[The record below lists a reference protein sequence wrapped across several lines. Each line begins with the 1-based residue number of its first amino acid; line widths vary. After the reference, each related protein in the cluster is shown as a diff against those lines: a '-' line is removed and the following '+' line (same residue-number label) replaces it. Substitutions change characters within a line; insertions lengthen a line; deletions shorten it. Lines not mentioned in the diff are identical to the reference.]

1 MKNRYKITFSY
12 DGTNYFGYAKQVN
25 EVSIQGEIERCLCCI
40 LNENITI
47 YASGRTDKGVHA
59 LKQVADFETS
69 KTINDKNKFL
79 YSLNKMINKDIYVKS
94 INKVS
99 SNFSSRLDVKE
110 KTYLYLINIG
120 DYNPLK
126 RNFELY
132 ENRIINYPLM
142 VEASKIFVGKH
153 DFKNFTSK
161 DEDQD
166 DFIREIFKIELKKN
180 SKNISIKFSGN
191 GFMRYEIRKIVGVL
205 LEVGKNKLTINDVK
219 KLFDTKEREIVNYQ
233 AEPHGLYLYDV
244 KYFKK

>member
-110 KTYLYLINIG
+110 KTYLYLIDIG

-132 ENRIINYPLM
+132 
-142 VEASKIFVGKH
+142 
-153 DFKNFTSK
+153 
-161 DEDQD
+161 
-166 DFIREIFKIELKKN
+166 
-180 SKNISIKFSGN
+180 
-191 GFMRYEIRKIVGVL
+191 
-205 LEVGKNKLTINDVK
+205 
-219 KLFDTKEREIVNYQ
+219 
-233 AEPHGLYLYDV
+233 
-244 KYFKK
+244 